1 MFWKKIDP
9 LYDGS
14 IINKI
19 IMNSLIL
26 AFDLFEDK
34 ICKKYMSIGT
44 KNEWTFCFFFC
55 RTIQT
60 HLGRYLEEIKTNP
73 F

>member
-14 IINKI
+14 IIN
-19 IMNSLIL
+19 NSLIL
-26 AFDLFEDK
+26 AFALFEDK

-44 KNEWTFCFFFC
+44 KNE
-55 RTIQT
+55 
-60 HLGRYLEEIKTNP
+60 
-73 F
+73 

>member
-26 AFDLFEDK
+26 AFALFEDK
-34 ICKKYMSIGT
+34 ICKKYRSIGT
-44 KNEWTFCFFFC
+44 KMNKFFASFSVEQSKLIWDD
-55 RTIQT
+55 T
-60 HLGRYLEEIKTNP
+60 
-73 F
+73 